1 MAEQRKVYPG
11 AVPKEAETDFDGEV
25 RFLAEHTDLSPKQ
38 ARELINRY
46 GNDRDTLLE
55 KARSIKA
62 ES

>member
-1 MAEQRKVYPG
+1 MAEQQKVDTG

-38 ARELINRY
+38 ARELIDRY
-46 GNDRDTLLE
+46 GNDRDMLLE